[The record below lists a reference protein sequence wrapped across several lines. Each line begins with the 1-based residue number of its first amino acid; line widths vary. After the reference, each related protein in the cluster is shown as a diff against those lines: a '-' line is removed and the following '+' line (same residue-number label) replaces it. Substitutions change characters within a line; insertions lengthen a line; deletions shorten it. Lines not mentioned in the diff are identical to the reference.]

1 MSDEESTNRSNRNDL
16 IINEGFAA
24 LNTFI
29 LSKGGEGSPSSEN
42 LIPKY
47 KFASFPSAL
56 EISPEGMKSVVH
68 DCELA
73 FTARTKEDSDAYSS
87 GATFFMPASV
97 KPRCALENLA
107 MDIFQAHTKDLEP
120 GKHFDLE
127 RR

>member
-1 MSDEESTNRSNRNDL
+1 MSDEESTQRSNRNDL

-24 LNTFI
+24 LNNFI
-29 LSKGGEGSPSSEN
+29 LSKGGEGSPSSEDV
-42 LIPKY
+42 IPKY
-47 KFASFPSAL
+47 KFASFPSAV
-56 EISPEGMKSVVH
+56 EIAPEEMENVLH

-73 FTARTKEDSDAYSS
+73 FTARTKEDSESYSS
-87 GATFFMPASV
+87 GATFFMPGSM

-107 MDIFQAHTKDLEP
+107 MDIFRAHTKDLEP